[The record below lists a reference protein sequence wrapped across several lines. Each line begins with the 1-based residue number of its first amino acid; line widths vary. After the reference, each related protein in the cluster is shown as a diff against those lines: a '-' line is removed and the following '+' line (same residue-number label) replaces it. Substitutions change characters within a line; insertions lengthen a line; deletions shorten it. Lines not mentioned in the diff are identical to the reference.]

1 MTELMTELIMN
12 ELIMSAQDPSASQNR
27 PTDTLAGIK
36 SIIKIII
43 HKFKI
48 T

>member
-1 MTELMTELIMN
+1 MNELMN
-12 ELIMSAQDPSASQNR
+12 ELIISAQDPSARRNFVPT